1 MADIADT
8 AAIPCWHGSE
18 LDLGILEAAY
28 LHACAAAWNCVLSS
42 DIFGELVRED
52 DLIVEPLEIK
62 NGRVSV
68 PQRPG
73 LGVDLDLSALEKYRV
88 S

>member
-1 MADIADT
+1 MADIADA

-28 LHACAAAWNCVLSS
+28 VRACAAARNCVLGS
-42 DIFGELVRED
+42 DIFGELD
-52 DLIVEPLEIK
+52 DLIVEPVEIQ